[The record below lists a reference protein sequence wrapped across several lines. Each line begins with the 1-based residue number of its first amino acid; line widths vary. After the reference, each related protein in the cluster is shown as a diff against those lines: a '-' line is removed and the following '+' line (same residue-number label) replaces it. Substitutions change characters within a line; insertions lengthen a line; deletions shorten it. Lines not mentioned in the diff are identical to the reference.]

1 MARVLVQ
8 LASIAFLATL
18 GTAVACDDS
27 TGPGDGTSTVSVLLT
42 DDPDDLVHAWIEISE
57 IYLQGGDA
65 DGRLVLFEGLSDP
78 IDLLTL
84 IDDFEELVETDVPQ
98 GEYGQLRL
106 VLEGAAIET
115 EGGEIFATE
124 GFVIPGGGEVDGD
137 LQCPS
142 CTTAGIH
149 VLLQGRDLT
158 FEDLLETLILDF
170 DVSDSFAHPAGQSGM
185 WVLSPVIKLFDDP
198 AETDDD

>member
-1 MARVLVQ
+1 MSHVVPRFAAIAA
-8 LASIAFLATL
+8 LASLPIALA
-18 GTAVACDDS
+18 CEDS
-27 TGPGDGTSTVSVLLT
+27 GSGPDFEGTSNVSVLLT
-42 DDPDDLVHAWIEISE
+42 DDPDDLVHAWVVISE

-65 DGRLVLFEGLSDP
+65 EGRLVLFDGPSAP

-84 IDDFEELVETDVPQ
+84 DDDFVELVETEVPS

-106 VLEGAAIET
+106 VLESAVIET
-115 EGGEIFATE
+115 EEGLVFATDE
-124 GFVIPGGGEVDGD
+124 AEIPGGGEADGE

-158 FEDLLETLILDF
+158 LDDELETLILDF
-170 DVSDSFAHPAGQSGM
+170 EVDESFAHPAGQSGM

-198 AETDDD
+198 AETD

>member
-1 MARVLVQ
+1 VVPAIA
-8 LASIAFLATL
+8 LACEGS
-18 GTAVACDDS
+18 S
-27 TGPGDGTSTVSVLLT
+27 TGPGSKGTSTVSVLLT
-42 DDPDDLVHAWIEISE
+42 DDPDDLAHVWIEIEE

-65 DGRLVLFEGLSDP
+65 EGRLVLFDGPSEP

-84 IDDFEELVETDVPQ
+84 ADDFLELIETEVPS
-98 GEYGQLRL
+98 GSFGQLRL
-106 VLEGAAIET
+106 VLAGAAIET
-115 EGGEIFATE
+115 VEGQIFAMAADD
-124 GFVIPGGGEVDGD
+124 IPGGGEADGE

-158 FEDLLETLILDF
+158 FDDSLELLILDF
-170 DVSDSFAHPAGQSGM
+170 DVSESFAHEAGMSGR

-198 AETDDD
+198 AETE